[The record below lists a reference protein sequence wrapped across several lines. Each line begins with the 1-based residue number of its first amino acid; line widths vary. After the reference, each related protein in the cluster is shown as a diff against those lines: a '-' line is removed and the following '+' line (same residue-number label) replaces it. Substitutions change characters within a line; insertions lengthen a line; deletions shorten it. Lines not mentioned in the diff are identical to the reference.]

1 VHMLLLLKQLHTT
14 YRAAEKLQQVDRML
28 KEEGYDK

>member
-1 VHMLLLLKQLHTT
+1 MLLLLKQLHTT
-14 YRAAEKLQQVDRML
+14 YRADEKLLQVDRML